1 MHTFQN
7 MSTRENQA
15 VLLMITNSEKWRYL
29 PAQKLSML
37 LRWITSKYDGDF
49 YNLNCF
55 HSFRTENKLKKH
67 ENVCKNHQYCYPEM
81 TEKDKSILK
90 YNHKKKFTKVLFV
103 CADTLT
109 EQPHIFWSNKYYF
122 NFCFFVS

>member
-37 LRWITSKYDGDF
+37 LR
-49 YNLNCF
+49 
-55 HSFRTENKLKKH
+55 
-67 ENVCKNHQYCYPEM
+67 
-81 TEKDKSILK
+81 
-90 YNHKKKFTKVLFV
+90 
-103 CADTLT
+103 
-109 EQPHIFWSNKYYF
+109 
-122 NFCFFVS
+122 